1 MLARV
6 AVYAAIVRAQMR
18 PARGTAAAMR
28 LNFWSRELEE
38 RAVGPAQCADP
49 PPSMGQA
56 SVGPA
61 RRVARVG
68 CGSWT
73 L

>member
-28 LNFWSRELEE
+28 LNF
-38 RAVGPAQCADP
+38 
-49 PPSMGQA
+49 
-56 SVGPA
+56 
-61 RRVARVG
+61 
-68 CGSWT
+68 
-73 L
+73 